1 MKGIFMT
8 SISDRVD
15 AFLESEFPE
24 ASSTIFRDL
33 SLNFKKVLEESP
45 LEPQERFMNLL
56 SIAVALEN
64 KPMVALARTVL
75 HDLGTAPEIIQEAAE
90 VAGIMGMNNVYYK
103 FKSFLPPEV
112 ASADYARAG
121 LRMTSL
127 GKPVSGKKDFEM
139 MALSV
144 SIVNACPVC
153 VASHEKAVRDH
164 DVSADKVHDLARLA
178 ATSKGLSSLKKAM
191 TL

>member
-1 MKGIFMT
+1 MP
-8 SISDRVD
+8 SISERVD
-15 AFLESEFPE
+15 AFLEQEYPD
-24 ASSTIFRDL
+24 ASSSIFRDL

-45 LEPQERFMNLL
+45 LEPRERFMNLL
-56 SIAVALEN
+56 SIAVALES
-64 KPMVALARTVL
+64 KPMVALAKHVL
-75 HDLGTAPEIIQEAAE
+75 QDLETMPEMIQEAAE

-112 ASADYARAG
+112 AAADYPRAG

-127 GKPVSGKKDFEM
+127 GKPISGKKDFEM

-144 SIVNACPVC
+144 SIINACPVC
-153 VASHEKAVRDH
+153 VASHEKAVRAH
-164 DVSADKVHDLARLA
+164 HVTADMVHDLARLA
-178 ATSKGLSSLKKAM
+178 ATAKGLTSLKKAL

>member
-1 MKGIFMT
+1 MSNIAEK
-8 SISDRVD
+8 VD
-15 AFLESEFPE
+15 AYLEKEFPD
-24 ASSTIFRDL
+24 ATTTIYRDL
-33 SLNFKKVLEESP
+33 SLNFKKILEDSP

-64 KPMVALARTVL
+64 KEQVALAKSVL
-75 HDLGTAPEIIQEAAE
+75 VDLGTAPEMIQEAAE
-90 VAGIMGMNNVYYK
+90 IAGIMGMNNVYYK
-103 FKSFLPPEV
+103 FKSFLAPEV

-121 LRMTSL
+121 LRMNSL

-139 MALSV
+139 MSLSV

-153 VASHEKAVRDH
+153 VASHEKAVRSH
-164 DVSADKVHDLARLA
+164 DVGPEKIHDLARLA
-178 ATSKGLSSLKKAM
+178 ATAKGLTSLKKAW

>member
-1 MKGIFMT
+1 MSNIAEK
-8 SISDRVD
+8 VD
-15 AFLESEFPE
+15 AFLEKEFPNG
-24 ASSTIFRDL
+24 STTIYRDL
-33 SLNFKKVLEESP
+33 SLNFKKVLEDSP

-64 KPMVALARTVL
+64 KEMVALAKSVL
-75 HDLGTAPEIIQEAAE
+75 ADLGTSPEIVQEAAE

-112 ASADYARAG
+112 ASADYPRAG
-121 LRMTSL
+121 LRMNSL

-153 VASHEKAVRDH
+153 VASHEKAVRSH

-178 ATSKGLSSLKKAM
+178 ATAKGLSSLKKAW

>member
-1 MKGIFMT
+1 MSNIAEK
-8 SISDRVD
+8 VD
-15 AFLESEFPE
+15 AFLEKEY
-24 ASSTIFRDL
+24 ANAATTIYRDL
-33 SLNFKKVLEESP
+33 SLNFKKVLEDSP

-56 SIAVALEN
+56 AVSVALEN
-64 KPMVALARTVL
+64 KHMVELAKSIL
-75 HDLGTAPEIIQEAAE
+75 IELGTSHEVIQESAE

-112 ASADYARAG
+112 AADYQRAG
-121 LRMTSL
+121 LRMNSL

-139 MALSV
+139 LSLSV

-164 DVSADKVHDLARLA
+164 GVSVDKIHDLARLA
-178 ATSKGLSSLKKAM
+178 AVAKGLTSLKKAM

>member
-1 MKGIFMT
+1 MNALSEK
-8 SISDRVD
+8 VD
-15 AFLESEFPE
+15 LFLEKEFPG
-24 ASSTIFRDL
+24 ATSTIYRDL
-33 SLNFKKVLEESP
+33 SLNFKKVLEDSP

-64 KPMVALARTVL
+64 KEMASLAKSVL
-75 HDLGTAPEIIQEAAE
+75 TDLETAPEVIQEASE

-103 FKSFLPPEV
+103 FRTFLSPELV
-112 ASADYARAG
+112 ATDYQRAG
-121 LRMTSL
+121 LRMNSL
-127 GKPVSGKKDFEM
+127 GKPVSSKKDFEM

-144 SIVNACPVC
+144 SIINACPAC
-153 VASHEKAVRDH
+153 VASHERAVRSH

-178 ATSKGLSSLKKAM
+178 AIAKGLTSLKKAW